1 MKVLEIKAIQIATI
15 KTRTMVKSKATS
27 HGTFVVKPLRRCQL
41 SIHETHVY
49 TLLNKHLQYI
59 INKNKNKIAPPN
71 NLTSLYFH
79 GDVSKED
86 IVNGRSNLERM
97 PI

>member
-1 MKVLEIKAIQIATI
+1 MKVLVIKALQIATI

-49 TLLNKHLQYI
+49 ILLNKHLQYI
-59 INKNKNKIAPPN
+59 INKNKIVPPN
-71 NLTSLYFH
+71 NLISLYFH

-86 IVNGRSNLERM
+86 SVNGRSNLERM